1 MAAAKLLAALPLIV
15 IIALLAFAGPVAS
28 QQGSGGI
35 LCLGGWVRPVPVLGG
50 VLKCPGTMNP
60 SPKIYLKPSPAPTG
74 AGLMVGHYNSCPN
87 AEDIVRKVVRDAVAK
102 EPGMGAGLIRL
113 FFHDCFVR
121 VQLHVSIHLLVTM
134 CKIWPFLFQTRDLPL
149 NLKHYHEQV

>member
-15 IIALLAFAGPVAS
+15 VIALLAFAGPVVS
-28 QQGSGGI
+28 QQTSGGGI

-50 VLKCPGTMNP
+50 VLKCPGNMNP

-74 AGLMVGHYNSCPN
+74 AGLRVGHYNSCPN
-87 AEDIVRKVVRDAVAK
+87 AEDIVRKVVSDAVAK
-102 EPGMGAGLIRL
+102 EPCMGAGLIRL

-121 VQLHVSIHLLVTM
+121 VQLHVSDSFASHNV
-134 CKIWPFLFQTRDLPL
+134 Q
-149 NLKHYHEQV
+149 Q